1 MFLTI
6 CATTRVAAG
15 GRPGASRLGRLI
27 PRWCAVEWSRGNA
40 VFGNGK
46 VLMSSTIETLERELG
61 EAQAERESEQR
72 AVVRAEN
79 AHEAA
84 CSARDEAW
92 AEGSASDPEVE
103 ELTALVYRRRRQL
116 YDAIDR
122 LKAAEGKERRIKSRL
137 MYVLPAERRRY
148 LSGTVDEEFEELLR
162 AINAAY
168 DDGGEGSLEVS
179 VITSEPGK
187 LDLRGDATWR
197 ALERLYSGT
206 TRRWVEIQA
215 AKTPGE
221 AEKARVM
228 ARQIAYYAGGHV
240 PRVFVGGEEVHPES
254 LSASG
259 RAEPESWRSLV
270 GFDGSKGRLA
280 LARITTRRY
289 LDESSVARLSK
300 RPESL
305 EPVSEIARLYQ
316 TMNLTGDEIRWRL
329 EQLVSLRLE
338 VLEAVYDLT
347 GDRRR
352 FSFYEIARAAR
363 LLDGHF
369 PDSGI
374 AAEAL
379 AHAVNRSLETG
390 VPLVDVAYL
399 SVTSG
404 EGF

>member
-1 MFLTI
+1 MWWLLSGTVSLQVTVE
-6 CATTRVAAG
+6 CKLGSDLARAG
-15 GRPGASRLGRLI
+15 KA
-27 PRWCAVEWSRGNA
+27 
-40 VFGNGK
+40 FG
-46 VLMSSTIETLERELG
+46 VSSTIETLERELG
-61 EAQAERESEQR
+61 EAQLVRAEQQK
-72 AVVRAEN
+72 AVIRAEN

-84 CSARDEAW
+84 CAARDDAW
-92 AEGSASDPEVE
+92 AESKGFGTDAEVE
-103 ELTALVYRRRRQL
+103 WLTALVYERRREL
-116 YDAIDR
+116 YEAIDR

-148 LSGTVDEEFEELLR
+148 LSGAVDEDFEELLR
-162 AINAAY
+162 AVEAAY
-168 DDGGEGSLEVS
+168 NDGAGGSPQVS
-179 VITSEPGK
+179 VVTSEPGR

-206 TRRWVEIQA
+206 TRQWVEIRA
-215 AKTPGE
+215 AETPGE
-221 AEKARVM
+221 PEKAGAM

-240 PRVFVGGEEVHPES
+240 PRVFVGGEEVRLEG

-259 RAEPESWRSLV
+259 RAEPRSWRPLA
-270 GFDGSKGRLA
+270 GFDGPKGRLA

-289 LDESSVARLSK
+289 LDESSVARLNK
-300 RPESL
+300 RSESL
-305 EPVSEIARLYQ
+305 AQISEIARLYQ

-338 VLEAVYDLT
+338 VLEAIYDLT

-363 LLDGHF
+363 LLDSHF

-379 AHAVNRSLETG
+379 ARAVNRALETG

>member
-1 MFLTI
+1 M
-6 CATTRVAAG
+6 VEAG
-15 GRPGASRLGRLI
+15 KA
-27 PRWCAVEWSRGNA
+27 
-40 VFGNGK
+40 FG
-46 VLMSSTIETLERELG
+46 VSSTIETLERELG
-61 EAQAERESEQR
+61 EAQLVR
-72 AVVRAEN
+72 AKQQKAVIRAEN

-84 CSARDEAW
+84 CAARDEAW
-92 AEGSASDPEVE
+92 AESEGFGTDTEVE
-103 ELTALVYRRRRQL
+103 WLTTMVYERRREL
-116 YDAIDR
+116 YEAIDR

-162 AINAAY
+162 AIKAAY

-215 AKTPGE
+215 AKAPGE

-240 PRVFVGGEEVHPES
+240 PRVFVGSEEVRPES

-259 RAEPESWRSLV
+259 KAEPESWRSLV

-289 LDESSVARLSK
+289 LDESSVARLGK

-305 EPVSEIARLYQ
+305 EQVSEIARLYQ

-379 AHAVNRSLETG
+379 AHAVKRSLETG

>member
-1 MFLTI
+1 
-6 CATTRVAAG
+6 V
-15 GRPGASRLGRLI
+15 
-27 PRWCAVEWSRGNA
+27 
-40 VFGNGK
+40 
-46 VLMSSTIETLERELG
+46 SSTIETLERELG
-61 EAQAERESEQR
+61 EAQLIRTEQQK
-72 AVVRAEN
+72 AVIRAEN

-84 CSARDEAW
+84 CAARDDAW
-92 AEGSASDPEVE
+92 AESEGFATDDEVE
-103 ELTALVYRRRRQL
+103 RLSTLVYERRRQL
-116 YDAIDR
+116 YEAIDR
-122 LKAAEGKERRIKSRL
+122 LKAAEGRERRIKSRL

-148 LSGTVDEEFEELLR
+148 LSGAVDGEFEEFLR
-162 AINAAY
+162 AVEAAY
-168 DDGGEGSLEVS
+168 DDGRSPRVEVS
-179 VITSEPGK
+179 VVTEKPGE

-206 TRRWVEIQA
+206 VRRWVEIWVGRS
-215 AKTPGE
+215 PG
-221 AEKARVM
+221 ATEKAGAT

-240 PRVFVGGEEVHPES
+240 PRVFVGGEEIQTDS
-254 LSASG
+254 LSAVSRTG
-259 RAEPESWRSLV
+259 SEVWRPLA

-280 LARITTRRY
+280 LARITARRY
-289 LDESSVARLSK
+289 LDEGSVARLSK
-300 RPESL
+300 RAEAL
-305 EPVSEIARLYQ
+305 GQVAEIARLYQ

-329 EQLVSLRLE
+329 EQLIALRLE

-352 FSFYEIARAAR
+352 FSFYEVARAAR

-369 PDSGI
+369 PDSGV

-379 AHAVNRSLETG
+379 VRAVNRALETG

>member
-1 MFLTI
+1 
-6 CATTRVAAG
+6 
-15 GRPGASRLGRLI
+15 
-27 PRWCAVEWSRGNA
+27 
-40 VFGNGK
+40 
-46 VLMSSTIETLERELG
+46 MSSTIETLERELG
-61 EAQAERESEQR
+61 EAQLIRAEQQK
-72 AVVRAEN
+72 AVIRAEN

-84 CSARDEAW
+84 CAARDDAW
-92 AEGSASDPEVE
+92 AESEGFATDDEVE
-103 ELTALVYRRRRQL
+103 RLSTLVYERRRQL
-116 YDAIDR
+116 YEAIDR

-148 LSGTVDEEFEELLR
+148 LSGAVDEEFEELLR
-162 AINAAY
+162 AVEAAY
-168 DDGGEGSLEVS
+168 DDDGRSPGVEVS
-179 VITSEPGK
+179 VVTEKPGE

-206 TRRWVEIQA
+206 VRRWVEIRA
-215 AKTPGE
+215 GRAPGE
-221 AEKARVM
+221 AEKAGAM

-240 PRVFVGGEEVHPES
+240 PRVFVGGEEVRTES
-254 LSASG
+254 LPVG
-259 RAEPESWRSLV
+259 GGTDPGSWRPLAS
-270 GFDGSKGRLA
+270 FDGPKGKLA
-280 LARITTRRY
+280 LARITARRY
-289 LDESSVARLSK
+289 LDEGSVARLGK
-300 RPESL
+300 RAEAL
-305 EPVSEIARLYQ
+305 AQVAEIARLYQ

-329 EQLVSLRLE
+329 EQLISLRLE

-352 FSFYEIARAAR
+352 FSFYEVARAAR

-369 PDSGI
+369 PDSGV

-379 AHAVNRSLETG
+379 VRAVKRALKTG

>member
-1 MFLTI
+1 MWWLLSGTVSLQVTVE
-6 CATTRVAAG
+6 CKLGSDLARAG
-15 GRPGASRLGRLI
+15 KA
-27 PRWCAVEWSRGNA
+27 
-40 VFGNGK
+40 FG
-46 VLMSSTIETLERELG
+46 VSSTIETLERELG
-61 EAQAERESEQR
+61 EAQLVRAEQQK
-72 AVVRAEN
+72 AVIRAEN

-84 CSARDEAW
+84 CAARDDAW
-92 AEGSASDPEVE
+92 AESKGFGTDTEVE
-103 ELTALVYRRRRQL
+103 WLTALVYERRREL
-116 YDAIDR
+116 YEAIDR
-122 LKAAEGKERRIKSRL
+122 LKAAEGEERRIKSRL

-148 LSGTVDEEFEELLR
+148 LSGAVDEDFEELLR
-162 AINAAY
+162 AVEAAY
-168 DDGGEGSLEVS
+168 NDGAGGSPEVS
-179 VITSEPGK
+179 VITSEPGR

-206 TRRWVEIQA
+206 TRQWVEIRA
-215 AKTPGE
+215 AETPGE
-221 AEKARVM
+221 AEKAGAM

-240 PRVFVGGEEVHPES
+240 PRVFVGGEEVRLEG

-259 RAEPESWRSLV
+259 RAEPRSWRPLA
-270 GFDGSKGRLA
+270 GFDGPKGRLT

-289 LDESSVARLSK
+289 LDESSVARLNK

-305 EPVSEIARLYQ
+305 AQISEIARLYQ

-338 VLEAVYDLT
+338 VLEAIYDLT

-363 LLDGHF
+363 LLDSHF

-379 AHAVNRSLETG
+379 ARAVNRALETG